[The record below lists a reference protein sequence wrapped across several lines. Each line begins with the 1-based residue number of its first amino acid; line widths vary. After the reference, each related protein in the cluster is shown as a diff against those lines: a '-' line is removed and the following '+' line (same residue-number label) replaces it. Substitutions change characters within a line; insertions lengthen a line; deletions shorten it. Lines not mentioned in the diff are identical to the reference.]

1 VEWWQSLGVG
11 VLVGSVLGPLVR
23 PWSRRV
29 ERLGRKLW
37 REQPVIVHV
46 EWDQAV
52 IWAGQPPWVSFS
64 YYFPGDPPTD
74 APPASGVDWSRWV
87 ERHNGFD
94 LGLTMLR
101 VTVTAQTDA
110 TVVMETPIVRGTT
123 QDVPAGVGVVWPA
136 PGGADISPRRYAI
149 QLDSGSYPATVTFVE
164 QDPGFDQ
171 PKLPPSWTLAAG
183 EVEQLHIWASAEAGG
198 MHEWTM
204 QLPLLVDGRREFVD
218 VDKDGRPFVTVG
230 RRHGYRDL
238 CWRSEQWIDP
248 PDWATPR

>member
-1 VEWWQSLGVG
+1 VAEHLRSDGRVLDRERRRCLRLGSGGFALPADGTLSRVEWWQSLGVG

-29 ERLGRKLW
+29 ER
-37 REQPVIVHV
+37 HC
-46 EWDQAV
+46 
-52 IWAGQPPWVSFS
+52 
-64 YYFPGDPPTD
+64 
-74 APPASGVDWSRWV
+74 
-87 ERHNGFD
+87 GFD
-94 LGLTMLR
+94 LGLTVLR

-123 QDVPAGVGVVWPA
+123 QDVPAGVGVLWPA

-171 PKLPPSWTLAAG
+171 PQLPPSWTLAAG